1 MYLKSGESMNTS
13 YLKNEKGSALAY
25 VMIVMVV
32 LFVLVGGIVVVAQ
45 NENFQAIYQNRYT
58 KAYYIARAGAEAMVV
73 ELKDLT
79 IAEQGELFGGK
90 VAEAS
95 NVLGT
100 SGDVEVTVTRDDLT
114 HYTIHSVGSFEN
126 VDATVIIHM
135 VSSEE
140 SETDVLFYSEN
151 PIDGGGLT
159 DDISFK
165 DGSSEGPIVSGEHI
179 EIKDSDVDKIE
190 HYIQTLPRITNIYP
204 DLTRSGIDLD
214 GSYFDVVTDHY
225 NNGNGTLVIEEPTYF
240 NTTYK
245 SGSDTL
251 SGMTVKTITIETEP
265 SPAMTKPRYKKNKLL
280 FPDNP
285 LDVAKYGVD
294 YFDAQDASDLTI
306 AGSELSDVNY
316 TLLSPADFD
325 TYFTAYSYDGY
336 TPGTSDDEWVLVY
349 FEGDVD
355 ISQSIIVN
363 GNKNVMLFVEDSL
376 TLGGLI
382 INGSGQVDVYIMDKT
397 GYIPLS
403 PDEVD
408 DINPDPLVEDLYD
421 SEYDLILNSNTDFG
435 VSTAS
440 NRLNFYVYDNNSV
453 DISNNSNIYG
463 YIYGPNARVDL
474 KNGNTVFQGGL
485 FAGEINMEASVT
497 IVAPSDST
505 SITSTYIRMKV
516 DYWE

>member
-1 MYLKSGESMNTS
+1 MCLKSGERMEKA
-13 YLKNEKGSALAY
+13 YLKNERGSALAY
-25 VMIVMVV
+25 VMVIMVV

-58 KAYYIARAGAEAMVV
+58 KAYYIARAGAEAMVA
-73 ELKDLT
+73 EMKDLT

-95 NVLGT
+95 DVLGT
-100 SGDVEVTVTRDDLT
+100 TGDLEVTVTRDDLI
-114 HYTIHSVGSFEN
+114 HYTITSIGSFEN
-126 VDATVIIHM
+126 VDAQVIIHLIN
-135 VSSEE
+135 SEE

-165 DGSSEGPIVSGEHI
+165 DGSSVGPIVSGEHI

-190 HYIQTLPRITNIYP
+190 HYVQTLPRITNIYP
-204 DLTRSGIDLD
+204 DLGRSGIDLD
-214 GSYFDVVTDHY
+214 NSYFEVVTDHY
-225 NNGNGTLVIEEPTYF
+225 NNGNGDLLVEEPTYF

-265 SPAMTKPRYKKNKLL
+265 TPSMSLPTYKKNKLL

-285 LDVAKYGVD
+285 LDTTNYGVD
-294 YFDAQDASDLTI
+294 FFNAEDSDDLAA
-306 AGSELSDVNY
+306 AGSELSDEFY
-316 TLLSPADFD
+316 TLLSPSDFD

-336 TPGTSDDEWVLVY
+336 TAGNSDDEWILVY
-349 FEGDVD
+349 FEGDVV
-355 ISQSIIVN
+355 ISQGIIIN
-363 GNKNVMLFVEDSL
+363 GDKNVMIFIEDSL
-376 TLGGLI
+376 TLGGLTM
-382 INGSGQVDVYIMDKT
+382 NGSGQVDVYILDQT
-397 GYIPLS
+397 GYIPAS

-408 DINPDPLVEDLYD
+408 DINSDPIVEELYD
-421 SEYDLILNSNTDFG
+421 SEYDLVLNSNTDFG
-435 VSTAS
+435 VSSAS
-440 NRLNFYVYDNNSV
+440 NRLNFYVYDYNSV
-453 DISNNSNIYG
+453 DISNNSDIYG